1 VYSTVAFIYKICI
14 CNKKKSRKS
23 VADKKKSRKKRR
35 AEKQEQKCTVNVE
48 AFARQHIYESINL
61 RGWRPWRPVRVEQ
74 PNPQLHQSEQ
84 PFRAIQATAGGEQRP
99 APASVFQLSVQ
110 PFCSQGAP
118 TGALIPSNR
127 CLHDDCEVGWRA
139 GRDQWNLGMGQQA
152 LHQAH

>member
-1 VYSTVAFIYKICI
+1 MMQQQSTHKHCMRSRCCCAQVKVCRSQLTEQAPIP
-14 CNKKKSRKS
+14 KSE
-23 VADKKKSRKKRR
+23 KR
-35 AEKQEQKCTVNVE
+35 
-48 AFARQHIYESINL
+48 FARQHIYESINL

-84 PFRAIQATAGGEQRP
+84 PFRAIQATAGGEQCP
-99 APASVFQLSVQ
+99 APASVFELSVQ

-127 CLHDDCEVGWRA
+127 CLHDACEVGWRA